1 MKQRD
6 EEMRNRCLCVFDV
19 QSQVDTGFRGV
30 VIFGSCHSS
39 FSVVVVPPRPLR
51 SFVAANGIV
60 MARPKR
66 FSLVIDA
73 SALAIVSVLY
83 GESLFAVDVMLQI
96 GLRSRGVDA
105 RSKLCTETGE
115 LYT

>member
-1 MKQRD
+1 M
-6 EEMRNRCLCVFDV
+6 
-19 QSQVDTGFRGV
+19 
-30 VIFGSCHSS
+30 
-39 FSVVVVPPRPLR
+39 
-51 SFVAANGIV
+51 AANGIV

-66 FSLVIDA
+66 RPLVIDA

-96 GLRSRGVDA
+96 GLRSRCVDA
-105 RSKLCTETGE
+105 RSELCTETLE